1 MLRYRHNEQTRHHH
15 TTHPPRAIRKE
26 VCCYLALLGSG
37 ALSVSEIAEQMKI
50 LPNAVYRLIAKLETY
65 QMIVSLGTS
74 PKKYQ
79 AIPSKAALENL
90 VNQQTTAL
98 EESKHKAL
106 SSLAGHADKADTKID
121 FITGQKQFFDTF
133 VKLSVQAKQEILVI
147 SIGEAVSDSIKLA
160 TRDALAKG
168 VDCKFMF
175 HKYDDNN
182 TSLLKSWV
190 AMGVNVAYYPDS
202 GFHLLVF
209 DGKKAVLV
217 SSNPQ
222 ETNERSG
229 MIISSPSLA
238 NAMREFFYA
247 RWNKATPIKK

>member
-1 MLRYRHNEQTRHHH
+1 MSNRDTTTQLTRLGLSENE
-15 TTHPPRAIRKE
+15 AS
-26 VCCYLALLGSG
+26 CYLVLLGFG
-37 ALSVSEIAEQMKI
+37 ALSVSEIGEQMKI
-50 LPNAVYRLIAKLETY
+50 LPNAVYRLLAKLETY
-65 QMIVSLGTS
+65 QMVVSLGTS

-79 AIPSKAALENL
+79 AIPAKAALENL
-90 VNQQTTAL
+90 VSQQTTAL

-106 SSLAGHADKADTKID
+106 NSLAGHTDETDTKID
-121 FITGQKQFFDTF
+121 FVTGQKQFFDTF

-147 SIGEAVSDSIKLA
+147 SIGEPVSDDIKLA

-168 VDCKFMF
+168 VDCKFIF

-182 TSLLKSWV
+182 APLLNSWV
-190 AMGVNVAYYPDS
+190 SMGVNVAHYPDR

-217 SSNPQ
+217 SSNPL

-247 RWNKATPIKK
+247 RWNEATPIKK